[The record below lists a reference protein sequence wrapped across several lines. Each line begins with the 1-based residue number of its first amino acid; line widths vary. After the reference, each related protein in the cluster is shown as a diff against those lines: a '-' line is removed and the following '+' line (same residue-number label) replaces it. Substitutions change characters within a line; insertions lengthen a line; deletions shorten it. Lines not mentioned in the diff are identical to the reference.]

1 MASSYRF
8 VVSGRVQ
15 GVGFRWSAVS
25 QARHL
30 GLGGWIANRD
40 DGAVEGLAAGE
51 ADRLEAF
58 RAWLQ
63 QGPRFAKVERVEWN
77 ESDEKPGPG
86 FEIRR

>member
-8 VVSGRVQ
+8 VVSGQVQ

-25 QARHL
+25 QAQRL
-30 GLGGWIANRD
+30 GLGGWIANRA
-40 DGAVEGLAAGE
+40 DGAVEGVAGG
-51 ADRLEAF
+51 ADERLEAF

-63 QGPRFAKVERVEWN
+63 QGPRGAQVERVEWTQVA
-77 ESDEKPGPG
+77 EQAGSA